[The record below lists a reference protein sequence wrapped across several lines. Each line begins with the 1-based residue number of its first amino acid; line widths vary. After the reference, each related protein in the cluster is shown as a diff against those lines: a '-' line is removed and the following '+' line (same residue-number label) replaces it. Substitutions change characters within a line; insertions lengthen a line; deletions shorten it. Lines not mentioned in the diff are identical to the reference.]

1 MNDKTIVSLAAI
13 VAGCAIM
20 ETALVMGVDGAA
32 IASGAAIIGAG
43 IGVPIGYGLSEKKKG
58 E

>member
-13 VAGCAIM
+13 AAGVTIM
-20 ETALVMGVDGAA
+20 ETALIFGVDGAA

-43 IGVPIGYGLSEKKKG
+43 IGVPIGYGLSENKKV